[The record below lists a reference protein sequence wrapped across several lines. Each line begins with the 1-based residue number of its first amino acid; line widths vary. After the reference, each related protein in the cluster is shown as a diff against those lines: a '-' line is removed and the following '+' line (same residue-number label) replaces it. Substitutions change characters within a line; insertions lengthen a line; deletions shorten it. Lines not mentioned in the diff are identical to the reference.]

1 MGRLW
6 HSLLLGNWKELFFWL
21 PVEELIRTRQEGY
34 YESLAKADQKA
45 DSSDFVQFMLEIILV
60 CHTGRHFAGIT

>member
-34 YESLAKADQKA
+34 YESLAKADKKA